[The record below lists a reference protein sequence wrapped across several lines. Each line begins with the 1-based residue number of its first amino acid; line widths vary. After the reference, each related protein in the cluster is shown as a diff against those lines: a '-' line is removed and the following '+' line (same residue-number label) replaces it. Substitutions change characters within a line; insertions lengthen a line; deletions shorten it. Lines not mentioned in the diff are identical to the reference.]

1 MIVGLVRMLPADK
14 QEQILAHAR
23 QLRDQSSD
31 RKSPRKSGR
40 GLWADL
46 GIDRRGHRRA
56 APRNVEELS
65 LLVSAVTRTAQR
77 PC

>member
-31 RKSPRKSGR
+31 REDIDEPRREMWKSF
-40 GLWADL
+40 
-46 GIDRRGHRRA
+46 
-56 APRNVEELS
+56 
-65 LLVSAVTRTAQR
+65 